1 MHEAHD
7 ALICI
12 GHKTYV
18 NDKSRIRLSNQH
30 YYKNNAEMTELF
42 ADLPEALENNY
53 NIKESK
59 NSVLSAKETVWETT
73 ATGLPQV
80 NATVNYQ
87 NFIKQPVSLLP
98 AAAFDNTVSVVQTVE
113 DYFGIQSNRDPVLP
127 QGFIP
132 VVFGTQ
138 QNLNASVTLTQLLFD
153 GSYLVGLQASRAYL
167 KISEQANEKTE
178 ILTREAV
185 INTYGSVLV
194 TEKSI
199 AILKSNLKILEKN
212 LNDAKKIYENGFNEQ
227 EDVEQLEITYGTL
240 KNQLNNMQRMK
251 IIAYQM
257 LNLSMGLSID
267 TELILTDSLDSLAEK
282 NIDLGLISESFNLS
296 NHIDLKIAE
305 NDRESKR
312 LMMQLEKSK
321 ALPSLSAFVNY
332 GKQAYSD
339 SFTFFKGNQQW
350 FGSSLL
356 GVSLNVPIFSSLGRK
371 AKTAQAKIALES
383 ADIKLIEIKQR
394 LNLNAQKAKNEYQL
408 SIQNYNTA
416 RRNVDL
422 SERIEKKQRT
432 KFFEG
437 ISSSF
442 DLLQAQNQLYTQ
454 QQNYVQSMLD
464 LIAKKA
470 ALETALNIPIK

>member
-1 MHEAHD
+1 MKKHIILTSILFLSLVIHGQEKSMIISLEEAV
-7 ALICI
+7 I
-12 GHKTYV
+12 
-18 NDKSRIRLSNQH
+18 
-30 YYKNNAEMTELF
+30 F
-42 ADLPEALENNY
+42 ALENNY

-73 ATGLPQV
+73 TTGLPQI

-113 DYFGIQSNRDPVLP
+113 DYFDIQSNRDPVLP

-240 KNQLNNMQRMK
+240 ENQLNNMQRMK

-312 LMMQLEKSK
+312 LMMQ
-321 ALPSLSAFVNY
+321 
-332 GKQAYSD
+332 
-339 SFTFFKGNQQW
+339 
-350 FGSSLL
+350 
-356 GVSLNVPIFSSLGRK
+356 
-371 AKTAQAKIALES
+371 
-383 ADIKLIEIKQR
+383 
-394 LNLNAQKAKNEYQL
+394 
-408 SIQNYNTA
+408 
-416 RRNVDL
+416 
-422 SERIEKKQRT
+422 
-432 KFFEG
+432 
-437 ISSSF
+437 
-442 DLLQAQNQLYTQ
+442 
-454 QQNYVQSMLD
+454 
-464 LIAKKA
+464 
-470 ALETALNIPIK
+470 